1 MFSAQNQMKRV
12 WDEKLGPSRHLKRES
27 DIPLSH
33 HNWLTGGPG
42 SGGGEVLQKSMFPES
57 RVKGEYMFL
66 DFINKYFIQLSMV
79 WMWWKR
85 TLSCHSGFWMGR
97 WYVWGKIEATKGYQQ
112 ESARKDSNLND
123 RQRVELC
130 AFFIPPD
137 STAEG
142 VQQNWSGVWQQLV
155 ALLWAVTGKRI
166 YNSKQT
172 LALNFTED
180 QTSTYNR
187 PITTPDSSD
196 TERQYLFY
204 ESKTHTLRSNKK
216 HENFYYISWNILLKK
231 QQSDHNGKIWQDNN
245 ANLCSLLLHISNLT
259 SSKYK
264 SATVWLWLTFYR
276 KTRNFHK
283 IHIFFRL
290 PLHQGCKT

>member
-130 AFFIPPD
+130 AFFFIPPD

-142 VQQNWSGVWQQLV
+142 VQQSWSGVWQQLV

-216 HENFYYISWNILLKK
+216 HENGKLLLYQLKYPAKKNNSQTIMAKYGRTTMLIFAHYCYTLAIWQVPNIKAL
-231 QQSDHNGKIWQDNN
+231 QSDFG
-245 ANLCSLLLHISNLT
+245 
-259 SSKYK
+259 
-264 SATVWLWLTFYR
+264 
-276 KTRNFHK
+276 
-283 IHIFFRL
+283 
-290 PLHQGCKT
+290 

>member
-130 AFFIPPD
+130 AFFFNPSWFDCRGCPAKLERCLTTISGTAVSCDRQAYIQLKAD
-137 STAEG
+137 SG
-142 VQQNWSGVWQQLV
+142 PQLHR
-155 ALLWAVTGKRI
+155 G
-166 YNSKQT
+166 
-172 LALNFTED
+172 
-180 QTSTYNR
+180 
-187 PITTPDSSD
+187 SD
-196 TERQYLFY
+196 
-204 ESKTHTLRSNKK
+204 
-216 HENFYYISWNILLKK
+216 
-231 QQSDHNGKIWQDNN
+231 
-245 ANLCSLLLHISNLT
+245 LHIQQAHHNS
-259 SSKYK
+259 
-264 SATVWLWLTFYR
+264 R
-276 KTRNFHK
+276 
-283 IHIFFRL
+283 
-290 PLHQGCKT
+290 Q